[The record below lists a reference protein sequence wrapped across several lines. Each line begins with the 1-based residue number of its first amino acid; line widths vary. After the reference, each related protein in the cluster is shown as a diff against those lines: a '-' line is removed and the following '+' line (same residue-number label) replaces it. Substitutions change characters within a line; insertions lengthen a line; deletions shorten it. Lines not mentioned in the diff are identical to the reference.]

1 MGTKPELYHLPG
13 FYEPFSAMSHL
24 LGAFVFLFL
33 GCVLIL
39 RGRNNPAG
47 LPYLVVY
54 AVSVVVLMFT
64 SSLFH
69 MVVRGSPPHVIIE
82 RLDHAAIFIL
92 IAGTFT
98 PSLGVLFQGWWRW
111 LPLVIIWTA
120 AIVGITL
127 KTIFFDDFADEYGLA
142 LYLGMGWFG
151 SYSGVLLAWRYG
163 FNFVKP
169 LVFGG
174 IAYSIGGVI
183 DLMRSWTLIP
193 GVIHMHELF
202 HITVLMGA
210 FWHWL
215 FIWQFANGAPPLR
228 SRAKSEIGQAAAAP

>member
-1 MGTKPELYHLPG
+1 
-13 FYEPFSAMSHL
+13 MSHL

-33 GCVLIL
+33 GGVLIL

-54 AVSVVVLMFT
+54 AVSVVVVMLA

-69 MVVRGSPPHVIIE
+69 MSERGSPVHRIFE
-82 RLDHAAIFIL
+82 RLDHSAIFL
-92 IAGTFT
+92 FIAGTFT
-98 PSLGVLFQGWWRW
+98 PSLGILFHGWWRW

-120 AIVGITL
+120 AIVGVTL
-127 KTIFFDDFADEYGLA
+127 KSIFFEYVGDGLGLA
-142 LYLGMGWFG
+142 LYLSMGWFG

-169 LVFGG
+169 LVLGG
-174 IAYSIGGVI
+174 AAYSIGGVI
-183 DLMRSWTLIP
+183 DLMRSWTFIP

-215 FIWQFANGAPPLR
+215 FIWQFANGGPALR
-228 SRAKSEIGQAAAAP
+228 GRGKTGLGQPAAAP